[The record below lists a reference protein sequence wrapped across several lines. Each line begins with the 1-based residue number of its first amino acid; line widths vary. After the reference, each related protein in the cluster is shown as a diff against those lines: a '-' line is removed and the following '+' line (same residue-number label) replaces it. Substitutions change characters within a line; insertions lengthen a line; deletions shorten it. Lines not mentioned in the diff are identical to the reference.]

1 MTQNNAVSSNHS
13 GATRFDFQPS
23 KGNITLCAMH
33 KPSLAKEISGTFTVT
48 PKMTLIDSENKAVDG
63 VKLATGLKHPDLIK
77 ISVNGPIVLENGKG
91 HANITL
97 TFYDGVVNFDGFPF
111 HTVPTYRGNSEGKI
125 TSHPKDNV
133 FKYNGKGKG
142 KGEPLTAAA

>member
-97 TFYDGVVNFDGFPF
+97 TFHDGVVNFDGFPLY
-111 HTVPTYRGNSEGKI
+111 TVPTYRGNNSPRIAKI
-125 TSHPKDNV
+125 
-133 FKYNGKGKG
+133 FKHTQREKT
-142 KGEPLTAAA
+142 PLTAAA